1 MKTINVPTREQVSP
15 ASQLLFDQI
24 KGRLGKV
31 PNLYATVGYS
41 PKALGAFL
49 NFDLVLN
56 QGVLTEKEKEAIAL
70 TVSESNECNYCLA
83 AHTLT
88 SSMKG
93 ISKEE
98 TLSFRRGEVG
108 DAKLNALVK
117 LAKSIV
123 VNSGR
128 AEPELLTEFF
138 NAGFDETA
146 LMELIG
152 LVTARIFTNYV
163 YAITDVP
170 IDFPVAEALV

>member
-24 KGRLGKV
+24 KGKLGKV

-41 PKALGAFL
+41 PKALEAFL

-98 TLSFRRGEVG
+98 TLSFRRGEAEDV
-108 DAKLNALVK
+108 KLNALVK

-123 VNSGR
+123 VNGGKPT
-128 AEPELLTEFF
+128 PELLSEFF
-138 NAGFDETA
+138 NVGFNETA

-163 YAITDVP
+163 YAITDIP
-170 IDFPVAEALV
+170 IDFPIAEALV

>member
-1 MKTINVPTREQVSP
+1 MKTINVPKREQVSP

-41 PKALGAFL
+41 PKALEAFL

-93 ISKEE
+93 ITKEE
-98 TLSFRRGEVG
+98 TLSFRRGEAV

-117 LAKSIV
+117 LAKSIA
-123 VNSGR
+123 VNGGKP
-128 AEPELLTEFF
+128 EPELLSEFF
-138 NAGFDETA
+138 NAGFNETA

-163 YAITDVP
+163 YAITDIP
-170 IDFPVAEALV
+170 IDFPVAEALL